1 MPEPLA
7 SPTGV
12 TVSISL
18 GVTGTILG
26 AQADGLILALA
37 GAVLVAFWLTII
49 DSFWKAL
56 AAVLF
61 CTLLGGFLSPLVADV
76 ITQSYPRFANG
87 QSLRLPLALLI
98 GASSPM
104 LFPIVLNGARRYTAK
119 KAGQAE
125 EVAP

>member
-1 MPEPLA
+1 MHEPLA
-7 SPTGV
+7 SPGL

-61 CTLLGGFLSPLVADV
+61 CTLLGGFLSPLVADA
-76 ITQSYPRFANG
+76 ITQSYPGFAGG

-98 GASSPM
+98 GASSPL
-104 LFPIVLNGARRYTAK
+104 LFPILLNGARRYTDK
-119 KAGQAE
+119 KISQVE
-125 EVAP
+125 EIIP